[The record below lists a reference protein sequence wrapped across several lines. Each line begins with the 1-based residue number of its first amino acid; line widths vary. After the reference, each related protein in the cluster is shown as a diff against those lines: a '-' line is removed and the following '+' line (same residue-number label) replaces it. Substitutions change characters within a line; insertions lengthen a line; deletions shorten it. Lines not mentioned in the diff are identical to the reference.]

1 MVESAGISLTV
12 DPCRTFEDL
21 ATDYS
26 ESGVAL
32 LNLLGKRQVSHTA
45 VIAGWIR
52 SAFLKYSGFITES
65 WHALGSAVR
74 DAQECGLHRD
84 SLDPRPKS
92 DRLEDI
98 LENQWEIQRRR
109 KTWCILRVWDVHTG
123 VVLGR
128 PVSVDHSVSYT
139 LPIDAPTPKDPSRT
153 PITQRSENDPPSLM
167 TRTLY
172 IHKIAEV
179 LKDIVDLEKEGP
191 CPKDFTKVDRL
202 HEQLVT
208 LDAETPAFFRRENPD
223 TRYDDLPECFWVPL
237 VREQLYPLVWFNF
250 MALHRAYV
258 FTRPHS
264 RREALKASLRML
276 DCQRDNFANL
286 SPRHYKT

>member
-1 MVESAGISLTV
+1 M
-12 DPCRTFEDL
+12 
-21 ATDYS
+21 
-26 ESGVAL
+26 AL

-45 VIAGWIR
+45 VIAGWLR
-52 SAFLKYSGFITES
+52 AAYLKYSGLVTEA
-65 WHALGSAVR
+65 WHALGTTVR

-84 SLDPRPKS
+84 ALDPQPKS

-109 KTWCILRVWDVHTG
+109 KTWCLLIVWDVHTG

-128 PVSVDHSVSYT
+128 PISVDLSVPYT

-153 PITQRSENDPPSLM
+153 PVTQRLESDPPSLM

-172 IHKIAEV
+172 IHKISIA
-179 LKDIVDLEKEGP
+179 LKDIVELEKEGP
-191 CPKDFTKVDRL
+191 CPKDFSKIDRL
-202 HEQLVT
+202 HEKLLELEEQ
-208 LDAETPAFFRRENPD
+208 TPAFFRRENPD
-223 TRYDDLPECFWVPL
+223 TRYDDLPDCFWIPL
-237 VREQLYPLVWFNF
+237 VRSQLHPLVSFNF
-250 MALHRAYV
+250 MALHRPYV

-264 RREALKASLRML
+264 RREALKASFKML
-276 DCQRDNFANL
+276 EAQRANFASL